1 MFCFAPSIKLSRV
14 VPLAWNKRGTGSRLV
29 TRPASLRS
37 QSRNDSY
44 TVSVLVSL
52 MHLLQVRYRFF
63 IHGALVAH
71 ITGHSRPPGEVGL
84 TPRQYTVWNVEGR
97 ARSTGGLSLS
107 RGCCLQCTV
116 LPALGGVLPIL
127 ELSHKEPKQQT
138 DPRSCAWVVY
148 IADDT
153 LRHQPMG
160 AGHMTVLQ
168 FRGPMTFCVLQWRHP
183 MLARTERRTSCSARM
198 ITLYGAR
205 KRIQARADRNV
216 SFLWCR

>member
-14 VPLAWNKRGTGSRLV
+14 VPLAWNNRGTGSRLV
-29 TRPASLRS
+29 TRPMSLRS
-37 QSRNDSY
+37 QSRNDSH

-63 IHGALVAH
+63 IHGAQVAR
-71 ITGHSRPPGEVGL
+71 ITGCSRPPGEVEL

-116 LPALGGVLPIL
+116 LPALGRYTTKPRTIPQRT
-127 ELSHKEPKQQT
+127 KTT
-138 DPRSCAWVVY
+138 DSPTLCLGGIY
-148 IADDT
+148 IAGDT
-153 LRHQPMG
+153 LRHQPMA

-168 FRGPMTFCVLQWRHP
+168 FRGPMAFCILQWCHP
-183 MLARTERRTSCSARM
+183 MLVRT
-198 ITLYGAR
+198 
-205 KRIQARADRNV
+205 
-216 SFLWCR
+216 

>member
-63 IHGALVAH
+63 IHGARVAR

-84 TPRQYTVWNVEGR
+84 TPRQYTVWNVEGH
-97 ARSTGGLSLS
+97 ARSTGSLSLS
-107 RGCCLQCTV
+107 
-116 LPALGGVLPIL
+116 A
-127 ELSHKEPKQQT
+127 
-138 DPRSCAWVVY
+138 
-148 IADDT
+148 
-153 LRHQPMG
+153 G
-160 AGHMTVLQ
+160 A
-168 FRGPMTFCVLQWRHP
+168 
-183 MLARTERRTSCSARM
+183 AACSA
-198 ITLYGAR
+198 LYCQRWEVYYQSSNYPTKNQNNRLTPGPVPR
-205 KRIQARADRNV
+205 WYI
-216 SFLWCR
+216 

>member
-63 IHGALVAH
+63 IHGTRVAG
-71 ITGHSRPPGEVGL
+71 ITGCSRPPGEVWL
-84 TPRQYTVWNVEGR
+84 TQRQYTVWNVEGR
-97 ARSTGGLSLS
+97 SHSTGGLSLS

-116 LPALGGVLPIL
+116 LPVLEGVLPNF
-127 ELSHKEPKQQT
+127 ELSHKEPKQET
-138 DPRSCAWVVY
+138 DPRSCARVVY
-148 IADDT
+148 IAGDT

-168 FRGPMTFCVLQWRHP
+168 FHGPMTFCVLQWCHP
-183 MLARTERRTSCSARM
+183 MLART
-198 ITLYGAR
+198 
-205 KRIQARADRNV
+205 
-216 SFLWCR
+216 